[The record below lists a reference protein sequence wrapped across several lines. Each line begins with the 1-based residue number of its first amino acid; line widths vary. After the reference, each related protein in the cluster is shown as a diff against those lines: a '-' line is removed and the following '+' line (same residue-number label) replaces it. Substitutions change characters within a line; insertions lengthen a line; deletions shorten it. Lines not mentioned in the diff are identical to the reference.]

1 MIRTVSIWRW
11 QLVFTGSVVAIVV
24 MVTAFKPETF
34 ANTLVVAGAVL
45 VLVTSVLTL
54 AVPWHRLPRSAA
66 AVVPLLDALAIG
78 FTTNAPGLRLGFLW
92 VFPIVWL
99 ATYFTLPWVFGGI
112 VFISATLVL
121 FAEQSGS
128 PADILL
134 RLLTLVITL
143 GFLGVT
149 VRIGAQRSRA
159 ARRLLQRRSEQVNR
173 AAVRAEANQRRVI
186 QIVDALSVALVVVTA
201 GGRILQMNDAYRALY
216 GRDRF
221 GAELSTAAVEYDAR
235 RGVALPP
242 SRTCLARAA
251 GGEKLDAERVWLF
264 DGAGQWRALEVSTQ
278 PMASAG
284 EGEAITLVV
293 IDDVTARLE
302 VDEERRAFNAM
313 ISHELRNPL
322 TAIVGH
328 VDLLREREDLPGR
341 VPAQLEII
349 ANAGE
354 RMHDL
359 VTSIL
364 RQTSHTAQDPF
375 ESVDLRE
382 VVESA
387 AASYAPVISS
397 NRQTLRV
404 EGAESLVISGDA
416 FRLRQVVDNLLS
428 NAAKY
433 TPAGGH
439 IGIDLDTMAGDQAV
453 VTIADDGFGM
463 AADDVARVFEP
474 YFRTDSAVR
483 AGIGG
488 TGLGMGIVREIVA
501 AHEGSIDIASEVGVG
516 TRVTLRF
523 PQRRVMEAQV

>member
-24 MVTAFKPETF
+24 MVTAFNPHTF

-78 FTTNAPGLRLGFLW
+78 FTTNAPDLRLGFLW

-242 SRTCLARAA
+242 PAPPSPAPP
-251 GGEKLDAERVWLF
+251 AERNSMPSAC
-264 DGAGQWRALEVSTQ
+264 GCS
-278 PMASAG
+278 MARDNG
-284 EGEAITLVV
+284 
-293 IDDVTARLE
+293 
-302 VDEERRAFNAM
+302 
-313 ISHELRNPL
+313 
-322 TAIVGH
+322 
-328 VDLLREREDLPGR
+328 GR
-341 VPAQLEII
+341 S
-349 ANAGE
+349 
-354 RMHDL
+354 R
-359 VTSIL
+359 
-364 RQTSHTAQDPF
+364 
-375 ESVDLRE
+375 
-382 VVESA
+382 
-387 AASYAPVISS
+387 
-397 NRQTLRV
+397 
-404 EGAESLVISGDA
+404 
-416 FRLRQVVDNLLS
+416 
-428 NAAKY
+428 
-433 TPAGGH
+433 
-439 IGIDLDTMAGDQAV
+439 
-453 VTIADDGFGM
+453 
-463 AADDVARVFEP
+463 
-474 YFRTDSAVR
+474 
-483 AGIGG
+483 
-488 TGLGMGIVREIVA
+488 
-501 AHEGSIDIASEVGVG
+501 
-516 TRVTLRF
+516 
-523 PQRRVMEAQV
+523 